1 MKIFTWL
8 TTIFFIY
15 SCNQK
20 PQVFDISTETVQKN
34 LIQEIN
40 QIKKF
45 PPYGLLFHDE
55 NYEVWSSCSGEWGGS
70 VYFKNKKTGKI
81 FATKS
86 VCAVSIN
93 KINLKYYI
101 SNSLVYGFGS
111 SGVIEI
117 SNPEN
122 LQEIPKLPIFHPEIS
137 VRDSETSSSAG
148 TKKLIDSSGIL
159 IRSSFIYN
167 NKLYSI
173 LTDNQRKK
181 NTISEIKN
189 NKFQTVQELPDDIFY
204 NEPIIVKDKD
214 NHQKIYFQHPT
225 SGTLEIT
232 DNQIKITY
240 YEK

>member
-1 MKIFTWL
+1 MKIYFYL
-8 TTIFFIY
+8 TICFFII
-15 SCNQK
+15 SCSQK
-20 PQVFDISTETVQKN
+20 SKVFEIETETVNKN
-34 LIQEIN
+34 VVQELKSI
-40 QIKKF
+40 KF
-45 PPYGLLFHDE
+45 PTYGLFYDDGK
-55 NYEVWSSCSGEWGGS
+55 YEVWSSCSGEWGGS

-101 SNSLVYGFGS
+101 SNSLAHGFGS

-122 LQEIPKLPIFHPEIS
+122 LQETPKLPVFHPEIS
-137 VRDSETSSSAG
+137 VRDSETNSSAG
-148 TKKLIDSSGIL
+148 TKTLIDSSGAL
-159 IRSSFIYN
+159 IRSSFVYN

-204 NEPIIVKDKD
+204 NEPSIIKDRD
-214 NHQKIYFQHPT
+214 NYQKIYFQNPQK
-225 SGTLEIT
+225 GTLEIT
-232 DNQIKITY
+232 DNKIKITY